1 MTIEKSL
8 SNTLYV
14 ITGNSQM
21 KEECDFNAL
30 ALLTRKEKEWLLGRV
45 QVSNT
50 TRRDLKYR
58 IRKKLEIFQNQEV
71 PLLMQ
76 SGFFEDDKDYNLMS
90 SNPYIGSS
98 VVADNDAVV
107 TNHDTPN
114 HWGRWSSLVK
124 IPPQTWPKL
133 QETEHDSQ
141 NIERLQAHLQLN
153 GPGRIRTNDPRHVKA
168 VS

>member
-8 SNTLYV
+8 SNTVLV

-50 TRRDLKYR
+50 IRRDLKYR
-58 IRKKLEIFQNQEV
+58 IRMKLEIFQKQEI
-71 PLLMQ
+71 PLLIR
-76 SGFFEDDKDYNLMS
+76 SGFFDGKNDYNIGP
-90 SNPYIGSS
+90 SNSYIDTN
-98 VVADNDAVV
+98 VVANDDGVV
-107 TNHDTPN
+107 PNHDTPS

-133 QETEHDSQ
+133 QETEHNSQ

-153 GPGRIRTNDPRHVKA
+153 GPGRNRYRTVNYLRF
-168 VS
+168 

>member
-8 SNTLYV
+8 SNTLFV
-14 ITGNSQM
+14 ITGNSPM

-50 TRRDLKYR
+50 IKRDLKYR
-58 IRKKLEIFQNQEV
+58 IRKKLEIFQKHEV
-71 PLLMQ
+71 PLLVR
-76 SGFFEDDKDYNLMS
+76 SGFFEGKNDYNIVP
-90 SNPYIGSS
+90 SNSYIDGS
-98 VVADNDAVV
+98 VVANDDGIVS
-107 TNHDTPN
+107 NHDTPG

-124 IPPQTWPKL
+124 IPPQTWPKF
-133 QETEHDSQ
+133 QETEHNSQ

-153 GPGRIRTNDPRHVKA
+153 GPGRL
-168 VS
+168 

>member
-30 ALLTRKEKEWLLGRV
+30 SLLTRKEKEWLLGRV

-76 SGFFEDDKDYNLMS
+76 SGFFEDYKDYNLMS

-98 VVADNDAVV
+98 VVSPI
-107 TNHDTPN
+107 TTL
-114 HWGRWSSLVK
+114 S
-124 IPPQTWPKL
+124 
-133 QETEHDSQ
+133 
-141 NIERLQAHLQLN
+141 
-153 GPGRIRTNDPRHVKA
+153 
-168 VS
+168 